1 MIFRLNPMTG
11 EIDEVTGDQAQRALK
26 SYGWT
31 DWSIN
36 NLFRSATVLCTR
48 FFYFSRFRS
57 RLEEMASEGA

>member
-1 MIFRLNPMTG
+1 M
-11 EIDEVTGDQAQRALK
+11 DQVTDDAARCALK

-48 FFYFSRFRS
+48 FFYFSRLRS
-57 RLEEMASEGA
+57 RLEEVASEVN